1 MYGLVPC
8 FVPEFNAPTYSYC
21 PQNLWTSLDYMS
33 HLTLLRIHNTITSLM
48 LSSTPLILE
57 TGGFEV
63 STSLES
69 GCLGIKQAFYLML
82 HLV

>member
-1 MYGLVPC
+1 MVWSHVLFPNLMLQHIV
-8 FVPEFNAPTYSYC
+8 C

>member
-1 MYGLVPC
+1 
-8 FVPEFNAPTYSYC
+8 
-21 PQNLWTSLDYMS
+21 MS